1 LSGDRN
7 GPQYRGSNFLLR
19 AQISAFR
26 RAQEICDFKGLDHSG
41 TVKTSCF
48 PVDL

>member
-1 LSGDRN
+1 LN
-7 GPQYRGSNFLLR
+7 GYRTARSIWLKLLLR

-26 RAQEICDFKGLDHSG
+26 RAQEVCDFKGVDHSG

-48 PVDL
+48 PVDLA